1 MRPFADSSSKLCNN
15 SLVCN
20 QILSPSSMGTN
31 QTTIG
36 YTAIKTGPKPRI
48 ARGYID
54 THAQELVK
62 IGITVNN

>member
-1 MRPFADSSSKLCNN
+1 
-15 SLVCN
+15 
-20 QILSPSSMGTN
+20 MGTN

-62 IGITVNN
+62 IEITVNN